1 LAERQPAVYR
11 QALQRFD
18 RLLVARAMRLAN
30 GLQSQAAELLGLSRP
45 TLRVKLRTI
54 LEDRPS
60 ETPTV
65 QSKRQLDSNSE

>member
-11 QALQRFD
+11 PALQRFD
-18 RLLVARAMRLAN
+18 RLLVARAMRLAD

-54 LEDRPS
+54 LEDRHS
-60 ETPTV
+60 DTPT
-65 QSKRQLDSNSE
+65 SPNGPNAANDD